1 MSSGFKCKVL
11 CIIPSE
17 GNLSSRYVLFNLNL
31 YCLIFLVNCLAK
43 SDRVS
48 SYLKWV
54 RLVRV
59 RKKIKTQTRN
69 PPRETT
75 TRRGEG
81 GGGGGGWQ
89 SDFRV
94 IP

>member
-1 MSSGFKCKVL
+1 MYDQ
-11 CIIPSE
+11 I
-17 GNLSSRYVLFNLNL
+17 Y
-31 YCLIFLVNCLAK
+31 LVKLLNCLAK

-48 SYLKWV
+48 KYLKWV

-75 TRRGEG
+75 TWRVACGVEV
-81 GGGGGGWQ
+81 GGWY
-89 SDFRV
+89 RV
-94 IP
+94 TLGLYPSQLGPGQGRPRQLRLELGLGLWRV

>member
-1 MSSGFKCKVL
+1 MYG
-11 CIIPSE
+11 
-17 GNLSSRYVLFNLNL
+17 
-31 YCLIFLVNCLAK
+31 LIYLVNCFAK

-48 SYLKWV
+48 KYLKWV

-75 TRRGEG
+75 TRRVAVEEEE
-81 GGGGGGWQ
+81 
-89 SDFRV
+89 
-94 IP
+94 

>member
-1 MSSGFKCKVL
+1 MYG
-11 CIIPSE
+11 
-17 GNLSSRYVLFNLNL
+17 
-31 YCLIFLVNCLAK
+31 LIYLVKLLNCLDK

-48 SYLKWV
+48 KYLKWV

-59 RKKIKTQTRN
+59 RKKIKTQTQN
-69 PPRETT
+69 PPSETT
-75 TRRGEG
+75 TRRVSC
-81 GGGGGGWQ
+81 GGGWQ

>member
-1 MSSGFKCKVL
+1 MYG
-11 CIIPSE
+11 
-17 GNLSSRYVLFNLNL
+17 
-31 YCLIFLVNCLAK
+31 LIFLVNCLAK

-59 RKKIKTQTRN
+59 RKEIKTQTQN

-75 TRRGEG
+75 TRRVACGVEEVVE
-81 GGGGGGWQ
+81 Q

>member
-1 MSSGFKCKVL
+1 MYGLIF
-11 CIIPSE
+11 
-17 GNLSSRYVLFNLNL
+17 
-31 YCLIFLVNCLAK
+31 LIFLVNCVAK

-48 SYLKWV
+48 KYLKWV

-59 RKKIKTQTRN
+59 RKKIKTQPQN

-75 TRRGEG
+75 TRRVP
-81 GGGGGGWQ
+81 GGWWVVQ

>member
-1 MSSGFKCKVL
+1 M

-17 GNLSSRYVLFNLNL
+17 ENLASRYILFM

-75 TRRGEG
+75 TRRVEC
-81 GGGGGGWQ
+81 GGWMDGWVVVH